1 MNTKGII
8 FGGFGEYV
16 SPRAW
21 CALALAGQLFLV
33 DRGVDGDRYGFPFAP
48 AGATLIFCLVI
59 DRRSERLWSTQEG
72 LPMSDH
78 ASVSPAPVASG
89 RPTAGDMV
97 FLGFL
102 VCVLIAVAV
111 MGTFNFR
118 EGLKTEAGKAQAE
131 VLAKW
136 LTESKDKRVQAG
148 FEPAACAS
156 TAADPAK
163 PPIWADCSKALF
175 GAGGPMGN
183 LRNAFSGEP
192 MSFPARC
199 DPSSPASPGQMVLER
214 IAATPAGSAVAS
226 VTLAL
231 AAEDPIDK
239 ALTVKITV
247 CDKGGYPIK
256 VAEVEF

>member
-1 MNTKGII
+1 MRAFALVTRWSGWAG
-8 FGGFGEYV
+8 FFESTRVLGGAR
-16 SPRAW
+16 P
-21 CALALAGQLFLV
+21 
-33 DRGVDGDRYGFPFAP
+33 GFPFAP
-48 AGATLIFCLVI
+48 TRATLNLSLAI
-59 DRRSERLWSTQEG
+59 DHRPKRLWPNQEG
-72 LPMSDH
+72 LPMSDQ

-89 RPTAGDMV
+89 RPTASDMA

-102 VCVLIAVAV
+102 VLVLIAVAV

-131 VLAKW
+131 ALAKW
-136 LTESKDKRVQAG
+136 LSESKDKRGQAG

-163 PPIWADCSKALF
+163 PPTWADCAKALF
-175 GAGGPMGN
+175 GAGGPMGD
-183 LRNAFSGEP
+183 LRNAFSGRP
-192 MSFPARC
+192 MSFLTRC
-199 DPSSPASPGQMVLER
+199 DPSSPTSPGQMVLER